1 MPARSKPVEHKR
13 RVGRGP
19 GVDAAGKR
27 LSTVTALPTPT
38 GSPPLPGHLG
48 GCAEHWERIFS
59 ANWVSPIYDV
69 MGVQRLCEMYQQR
82 AAMQKSLAETG
93 WMLERG
99 TGAPMANPMVGQI
112 NRLDTEIRHLE
123 VEFGLTPAARARLGL
138 TEVQRQSR
146 LDEMMR
152 RQREA

>member
-1 MPARSKPVEHKR
+1 
-13 RVGRGP
+13 
-19 GVDAAGKR
+19 
-27 LSTVTALPTPT
+27 
-38 GSPPLPGHLG
+38 
-48 GCAEHWERIFS
+48 
-59 ANWVSPIYDV
+59 
-69 MGVQRLCEMYQQR
+69 
-82 AAMQKSLAETG
+82 
-93 WMLERG
+93 
-99 TGAPMANPMVGQI
+99 MANPMVGQI

>member
-1 MPARSKPVEHKR
+1 
-13 RVGRGP
+13 
-19 GVDAAGKR
+19 
-27 LSTVTALPTPT
+27 
-38 GSPPLPGHLG
+38 
-48 GCAEHWERIFS
+48 
-59 ANWVSPIYDV
+59 
-69 MGVQRLCEMYQQR
+69 
-82 AAMQKSLAETG
+82 
-93 WMLERG
+93 LERG